1 VNWPFKTA
9 VLKQNSMF
17 IQSFSECVYS
27 AQKCTMTPR
36 VCDAS
41 TSSMNHMALLDS
53 RDVTHQLPH
62 TLSLTDARLYMHTDG
77 QALLCS
83 VLQLA
88 FWRERLCVCKIGGG
102 GESFAGVGGLMFD
115 WVSFVFLHTH
125 GYTLIPVPRITLIDC
140 LKTLLIYINLTSY
153 FSWFSKPFLHRKRE

>member
-1 VNWPFKTA
+1 MFEGKKILTEFYFYVNWPFKTA

-88 FWRERLCVCKIGGG
+88 FWRERLCVC
-102 GESFAGVGGLMFD
+102 V
-115 WVSFVFLHTH
+115 
-125 GYTLIPVPRITLIDC
+125 R
-140 LKTLLIYINLTSY
+140 
-153 FSWFSKPFLHRKRE
+153 